1 MVLTTSASLILA
13 FTSAIVAPASDDVPS
28 SSPTSTKAR
37 TPTGSADAQADGP
50 SARSDVI
57 APLELSAPERVDTEL
72 DAEPFAG
79 MDEEAVALEA
89 MPDDAAPP
97 EGEVDLSDVFG
108 DTDEVELEELSAA
121 EAAVEQS
128 ASKWD
133 AFDASIRV
141 VSSTYMDID
150 RYIDGQRW
158 TGDKAAYGGFNR
170 HETRI
175 EMLFSYTPNEHI
187 QIVGDL
193 EPVFLYF
200 PEQRDLN
207 ELTDRRLMSRFHVES
222 DAAYV
227 AMHDLL
233 PGLDIKLG
241 RQIVVW
247 GTADKFNPTNNIN
260 ADDLED
266 RPLFTEPIA
275 NQMAVIDYTLPS
287 SDKFWAQLVYVPFF
301 TPALLPPSAATAL
314 LDPKTMPPYVDDED
328 LDAIEFL
335 QGYIDT
341 NPKYNPDIYANLE
354 LPENRFKN
362 SQVAFKLGSKLGPVD
377 LSASYYRG
385 FHDIPLPVNV
395 ESTSVNAFSDD
406 LTELPPDE
414 RYWYRSD
421 VTLIY
426 PKMQVVGLDFATQLS
441 FLGNAGL
448 WGEAG
453 LFIPGDDYRLRT
465 ELPTAIDVTFDGVAD
480 PIREID
486 GPVVGAKNGKAI
498 PYVKATVGMD
508 YTIGKHVYLQGQYL
522 RGFIDEF
529 GAGNIGN
536 YLVAGNELV
545 FFGRHLVV
553 RTFAVID
560 FPKGKE
566 DTAST
571 VIAPSLIMVPP
582 WGFVTLEV
590 GGFAFVGK
598 DRTKFGQSAT
608 GSSIAYFKV
617 AGQF

>member
-1 MVLTTSASLILA
+1 MVLTTSASLIIA
-13 FTSAIVAPASDDVPS
+13 FTSAAVAPASDDETQSEPAPAPVDPS
-28 SSPTSTKAR
+28 VGAE
-37 TPTGSADAQADGP
+37 DAPLDGP
-50 SARSDVI
+50 AARSDDI
-57 APLELSAPERVDTEL
+57 APVELSPLSPAPDDL
-72 DAEPFAG
+72 GADPFADL
-79 MDEEAVALEA
+79 DEGAAASEP
-89 MPDDAAPP
+89 MPNDPAPS
-97 EGEVDLSDVFG
+97 EGELDLSDVFG
-108 DTDEVELEELSAA
+108 DSAEVELEELTDA
-121 EAAVEQS
+121 EVAVEES

-133 AFDASIRV
+133 AFDASVRV

-150 RYIDGQRW
+150 RYIDGERW
-158 TGDKAAYGGFNR
+158 TGDKAAYGDFSR

-200 PEQRDLN
+200 PEQQDLN

-314 LDPKTMPPYVDDED
+314 LDPKTMPPYVNDED
-328 LDAIEFL
+328 LDAIKFL
-335 QGYIDT
+335 QGYIDA
-341 NPKYNPDIYANLE
+341 NPKYNPDISADLE

-395 ESTSVNAFSDD
+395 ESTSIAPLSDD
-406 LTELPPDE
+406 LTQLPPEE

-453 LFIPGDDYRLRT
+453 LFIPGDDYRLLT

-480 PIREID
+480 PIWEID
-486 GPVVGAKNGKAI
+486 GPVVGAKNGKAT

-560 FPKGKE
+560 FPKDKE

-582 WGFVTLEV
+582 WGFVTLEL

>member
-1 MVLTTSASLILA
+1 MRGELAPSTSEPPAVTTGQRAEGAS
-13 FTSAIVAPASDDVPS
+13 V
-28 SSPTSTKAR
+28 
-37 TPTGSADAQADGP
+37 
-50 SARSDVI
+50 RSDEI
-57 APLELSAPERVDTEL
+57 APVELSAPAPARSDL
-72 DAEPFAG
+72 GADPF
-79 MDEEAVALEA
+79 EETGSAMVTGLEQGPA
-89 MPDDAAPP
+89 S
-97 EGEVDLSDVFG
+97 EGSTDSVEDIDLADVFG
-108 DTDEVELEELSAA
+108 DSEELELEELSDA
-121 EAAVEQS
+121 EVASEQA

-133 AFDASIRV
+133 AFDASVRI

-150 RYIDGQRW
+150 NYIDGERW
-158 TGDKAAYGGFNR
+158 TGKKAAYGGFSR
-170 HETRI
+170 HETRLEI
-175 EMLFSYTPNEHI
+175 SFSYTPNEHI
-187 QIVGDL
+187 QIVGDF

-200 PEQRDLN
+200 PQQTDLN
-207 ELTDRRLMSRFHVES
+207 ELTDRALMSRYHVES

-227 AMHDLL
+227 AMHDIL

-287 SDKFWAQLVYVPFF
+287 SDKFWAQFVYVPFF

-314 LDPKTMPPYVDDED
+314 LDPKTMPPYVNDVD

-341 NPKYNPDIYANLE
+341 NPKYDPDIYANLE

-362 SQVAFKLGSKLGPVD
+362 SQVAFKLGSKIGPVD

-395 ESTSVNAFSDD
+395 KSTSVALFSDEM
-406 LTELPPDE
+406 TEIPPEE
-414 RYWYRSD
+414 RFWYRSD

-426 PKMQVVGLDFATQLS
+426 PKMQVLGLDFATQLP

-453 LFIPGDDYRLRT
+453 LFIPADDYRLVT
-465 ELPTAIDVTFDGVAD
+465 ELPTAIDVTYDDGIAN

-486 GPVVGAKNGKAI
+486 GPVVGAKGGKATS
-498 PYVKATVGMD
+498 YVKATVGMD

-536 YLVAGNELV
+536 YLVVGSELV
-545 FFGRHLVV
+545 FFGRHLIV
-553 RTFAVID
+553 RTFAVVD
-560 FPKGKE
+560 FPSGKQ
-566 DTAST
+566 DAAST

-582 WGFVTLEV
+582 WGFVTLEI
-590 GGFAFVGK
+590 GGFAFVSEASKSK
-598 DRTKFGQSAT
+598 DKSLNRTKFGQSAT
-608 GSSIAYFKV
+608 GSSIVYFKV